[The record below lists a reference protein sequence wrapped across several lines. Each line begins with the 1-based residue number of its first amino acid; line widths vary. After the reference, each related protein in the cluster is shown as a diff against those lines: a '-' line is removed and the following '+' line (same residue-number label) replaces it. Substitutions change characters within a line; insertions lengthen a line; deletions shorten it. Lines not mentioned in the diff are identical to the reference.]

1 MIAALDGAN
10 PQFGQ
15 SQEDKIRDLD
25 HSNPELCSSATHF
38 DVLGPCGRRSLVK
51 RSRIRS
57 HAHADDRQTVNAT
70 AGVCVCVCVESRPK
84 DPLGCEHSA
93 AL

>member
-1 MIAALDGAN
+1 MISALDGAN

-25 HSNPELCSSATHF
+25 HSNPELCSSATHY
-38 DVLGPCGRRSLVK
+38 DVLGPCGRRSPVK
-51 RSRIRS
+51 EKGKNPFTCTRW
-57 HAHADDRQTVNAT
+57 RQTVSEC
-70 AGVCVCVCVESRPK
+70 VCVCVCVESRPE

>member
-1 MIAALDGAN
+1 MISALDGAN

-38 DVLGPCGRRSLVK
+38 DVLGPCGGRSLVK
-51 RSRIRS
+51 KKGQESV
-57 HAHADDRQTVNAT
+57 HMHTLAT
-70 AGVCVCVCVESRPK
+70 DSQ
-84 DPLGCEHSA
+84 
-93 AL
+93 